1 MGIVKGVDL
10 GWLTQL
16 EATKVSWVDAKG
28 EKVDPLKYM
37 KEMGVNGVRL
47 RVFVNPP
54 EEAYWNKKDNER
66 CMLGFCDIESVVR
79 MAKRVKSEGLS
90 LMIDIHYSDHF
101 ADPEY
106 QDIPEAWLNEDFE
119 GLKEKVTQH
128 TIEVMTKL
136 GEQGIMPDWVQ
147 VGNEINNGIL
157 RPVGSFGDNPEQ
169 LVELLN
175 AGYDAVK
182 EISPNTKVI
191 THLSGLPILDWL
203 DGFLSTFT
211 KLEGKTDIGYR
222 DEKEVCRYKVETT
235 GTATVIE
242 AKCDRTSV
250 KADGRSIVQV
260 EIRLLDEANRVDLTA
275 CNSLNYKLEGDA
287 KIIGIDNG
295 CPECHELWKETRNRT
310 AFNGL
315 AYCVIRAGK
324 TAGEVKL
331 TVEGEG
337 LTSAQLVFEQQ

>member
-211 KLEGKTDIGYR
+211 KLEGKTDIFGFSYYPYWYR
-222 DEKEVCRYKVETT
+222 LFKPEYGKHDKKVLKEALEHIVSRYRKPVMIVETGEDQNEGKLAQNMLQDIMEVLEELPQPEDKGVFYWEPEVGKELLPDDYSLGACRMIDENT
-235 GTATVIE
+235 LQFNE
-242 AKCDRTSV
+242 A
-250 KADGRSIVQV
+250 
-260 EIRLLDEANRVDLTA
+260 L
-275 CNSLNYKLEGDA
+275 
-287 KIIGIDNG
+287 
-295 CPECHELWKETRNRT
+295 
-310 AFNGL
+310 L
-315 AYCVIRAGK
+315 AYR
-324 TAGEVKL
+324 
-331 TVEGEG
+331 
-337 LTSAQLVFEQQ
+337 Q

>member
-1 MGIVKGVDL
+1 MGMVKGVDL

-54 EEAYWNKKDNER
+54 EEAYWNKKENER

-128 TIEVMTKL
+128 TIDVMTKL

-211 KLEGKTDIGYR
+211 KLGGKTDIFGFSYYPYWYR
-222 DEKEVCRYKVETT
+222 LFKPEYGKHDKKVLKEALEHIVSIYRKPVMIVETGEDQNEGKLAQNMLQDIMEVLEELPQT
-235 GTATVIE
+235 EDKGVFYWEPEVGEELLPDAYSLGACRMIDENTLQFNE
-242 AKCDRTSV
+242 A
-250 KADGRSIVQV
+250 
-260 EIRLLDEANRVDLTA
+260 L
-275 CNSLNYKLEGDA
+275 
-287 KIIGIDNG
+287 
-295 CPECHELWKETRNRT
+295 
-310 AFNGL
+310 L
-315 AYCVIRAGK
+315 AYR
-324 TAGEVKL
+324 
-331 TVEGEG
+331 
-337 LTSAQLVFEQQ
+337 

>member
-119 GLKEKVTQH
+119 GLKEKVTQAVLYV
-128 TIEVMTKL
+128 EVTLHASMK
-136 GEQGIMPDWVQ
+136 Q
-147 VGNEINNGIL
+147 
-157 RPVGSFGDNPEQ
+157 
-169 LVELLN
+169 EL
-175 AGYDAVK
+175 
-182 EISPNTKVI
+182 
-191 THLSGLPILDWL
+191 LSGLKP
-203 DGFLSTFT
+203 S
-211 KLEGKTDIGYR
+211 LEFALF
-222 DEKEVCRYKVETT
+222 DEN
-235 GTATVIE
+235 
-242 AKCDRTSV
+242 SV
-250 KADGRSIVQV
+250 KVAEGVQRV
-260 EIRLLDEANRVDLTA
+260 ESSFEKASGDAAIMTGLDEAIPEDLYSNT
-275 CNSLNYKLEGDA
+275 
-287 KIIGIDNG
+287 
-295 CPECHELWKETRNRT
+295 
-310 AFNGL
+310 
-315 AYCVIRAGK
+315 
-324 TAGEVKL
+324 L
-331 TVEGEG
+331 TVLLSVNNPTLWSPDTPTLYTLQITLKNQGQE
-337 LTSAQLVFEQQ
+337 LDFRYQVNNSHLD